1 MPSFFLLNSSFL
13 HVSFFVFQYKYQ
25 VDIDGTVAAYR
36 FPYLLAG
43 DSLVFKQNSKYYEH
57 FYKELEPWKH
67 YVPFKRDLSDLVE
80 KIQWA
85 KSNDAEAQIIA
96 RTGQKFA
103 QENLMP
109 QDVFCYHAVLF
120 KVSIN
125 LFSPVSYI
133 YMTPLFHK
141 Y

>member
-1 MPSFFLLNSSFL
+1 LFF
-13 HVSFFVFQYKYQ
+13 FQYKYQ
-25 VDIDGTVAAYR
+25 INIDGTVAAYR

-43 DSLVFKQNSKYYEH
+43 DSLVFKQNSKYYEY
-57 FYKELEPWKH
+57 FYNEVEQWKH
-67 YVPFKRDLSDLVE
+67 YVPFESDLSDLVE

-85 KSNDAEAQIIA
+85 KENDAKAQIIA

-120 KVSIN
+120 KVSIKFISRKN
-125 LFSPVSYI
+125 YI
-133 YMTPLFHK
+133 FMTLLDYK

>member
-1 MPSFFLLNSSFL
+1 LF
-13 HVSFFVFQYKYQ
+13 FQYKYQ
-25 VDIDGTVAAYR
+25 VNIDGTVAAYR

-43 DSLVFKQNSKYYEH
+43 DSLVFKQNSKYYEY
-57 FYKELEPWKH
+57 FYNEVEPWKH
-67 YVPFKRDLSDLVE
+67 YVPFKSDLSDLVE

-85 KSNDAEAQIIA
+85 KKNDAKAQIIA

-120 KVSIN
+120 KVSIIF
-125 LFSPVSYI
+125 L
-133 YMTPLFHK
+133 M
-141 Y
+141 

>member
-1 MPSFFLLNSSFL
+1 
-13 HVSFFVFQYKYQ
+13 
-25 VDIDGTVAAYR
+25 
-36 FPYLLAG
+36 LAG

-57 FYKELEPWKH
+57 FYNEVEPWKH
-67 YVPFKRDLSDLVE
+67 YVPFKSDLSDLVE

-85 KSNDAEAQIIA
+85 KENDVKAQIIA

-120 KVSIN
+120 KVSTIFFFQERTI
-125 LFSPVSYI
+125 LI
-133 YMTPLFHK
+133 
-141 Y
+141 

>member
-1 MPSFFLLNSSFL
+1 MPFNSL
-13 HVSFFVFQYKYQ
+13 FQYKYQ
-25 VDIDGTVAAYR
+25 INIDGTVAAYR

-43 DSLVFKQNSKYYEH
+43 DALVFKQNSKYYEH
-57 FYKELEPWKH
+57 FYKQLEPGEH
-67 YVPFKRDLSDLVE
+67 YIPFKSDLSDLVDR
-80 KIQWA
+80 IHWA
-85 KSNDAEAQIIA
+85 KDNDAEAQRIA

-125 LFSPVSYI
+125 YTPFYVAFSYVHVN
-133 YMTPLFHK
+133 MHAFRCGGCL
-141 Y
+141 